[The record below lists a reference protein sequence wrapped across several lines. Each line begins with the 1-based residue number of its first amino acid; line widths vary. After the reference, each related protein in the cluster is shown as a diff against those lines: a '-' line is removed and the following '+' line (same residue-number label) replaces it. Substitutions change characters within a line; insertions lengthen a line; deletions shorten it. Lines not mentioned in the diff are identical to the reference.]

1 MSFLLP
7 NMRNRPVYTNIL
19 TNTMNEDSEA
29 SNDSELLNASNSG
42 EQQTASVIGNENS
55 QPRKRNN
62 KSIVNI
68 LEQDV
73 KRREKRAVER
83 DVLRKQILE
92 SNYKNVSSSNKSME
106 KFFMSMCDATCE
118 LPEHLQMSIQRQ
130 LFNIVMEAREQHLMQ
145 TPSYPSP
152 GHAPN
157 YNMSPAS
164 SLNLPIRAVSPNSL
178 RSNSVSSD
186 YLNSPVHYSL
196 QSPPTASNTPMMG
209 HYSLQSTPTA
219 SSTPMMP
226 PNTNDTELIPQFSQ
240 QNTDM
245 STDAHSSGHHV
256 NSVQNPSPESNSL
269 MTPQNTSDIST
280 HEDIR
285 SYLVNF
291 ELTKYN
297 Q

>member
-1 MSFLLP
+1 
-7 NMRNRPVYTNIL
+7 
-19 TNTMNEDSEA
+19 MNKGSEA
-29 SNDSELLNASNSG
+29 SNDSELLNASTSE
-42 EQQTASVIGNENS
+42 EQQTAFVIGNENS

-62 KSIVNI
+62 KSILHI

-83 DVLRKQILE
+83 DKLRKQILE
-92 SNYKNVSSSNKSME
+92 SNYKNVSSSNKGME
-106 KFFMSMCDATCE
+106 KFFISMCDTTCE
-118 LPEHLQMSIQRQ
+118 LPEHLQMRIQRQ

-152 GHAPN
+152 GHATN

-164 SLNLPIRAVSPNSL
+164 SLNLPMRAVSPNSL
-178 RSNSVSSD
+178 RSNSASSD

-196 QSPPTASNTPMMG
+196 QSPPTAS
-209 HYSLQSTPTA
+209 STQ
-219 SSTPMMP
+219 MMP
-226 PNTNDTELIPQFSQ
+226 PNTNDTELIRQFSE

-256 NSVQNPSPESNSL
+256 YSVQNPSPESNSL
-269 MTPQNTSDIST
+269 MTPQNTTDITT

-285 SYLVNF
+285 SYLVTF
-291 ELTKYN
+291 ELTK
-297 Q
+297 